1 MENGKWKKFFSYYK
15 PYKRLFAAD
24 MFFACLAAA
33 ITLIIPLII
42 RFITNDV
49 IYRESGESLHLIFV
63 LVGVMLVL
71 IALEFFSNF
80 FITNYGHMMGAKME
94 YDMRNEIFAH
104 YQKLSFSFFDN
115 QKVGQLMSR
124 VTNDLFE
131 ISELFHHGPE
141 DIIISIIKL
150 IGSFTILLTVNWKL
164 ALCAFAI
171 VPVMLVYAYYFNV
184 QMKRIFVKNRARIA
198 DINA

>member
-1 MENGKWKKFFSYYK
+1 MENKKWKKFFSYYK
-15 PYKRLFAAD
+15 PYKKLFAAD

-33 ITLIIPLII
+33 ITLVIPLII

-49 IYRESGESLHLIFV
+49 IYRESEESIHFIFLLI
-63 LVGVMLVL
+63 GVMIVL
-71 IALEFFSNF
+71 IVIEFYSNF

-94 YDMRNEIFAH
+94 YDMRNEIFSH

-141 DIIISIIKL
+141 DIVISIIETKNPVFSERL
-150 IGSFTILLTVNWKL
+150 PGECRNNQEINDFSTPSGTTFHFCFCNKNMTIL
-164 ALCAFAI
+164 
-171 VPVMLVYAYYFNV
+171 
-184 QMKRIFVKNRARIA
+184 
-198 DINA
+198 